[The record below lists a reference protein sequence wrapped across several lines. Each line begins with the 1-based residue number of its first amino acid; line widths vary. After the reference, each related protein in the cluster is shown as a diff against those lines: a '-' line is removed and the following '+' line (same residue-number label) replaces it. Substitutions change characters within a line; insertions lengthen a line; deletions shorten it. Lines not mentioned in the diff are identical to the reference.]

1 MSTAQGYYEARLS
14 DIANTAKW
22 SIEEFDDFKRF
33 ERVIDDAAAKLK
45 TMKKELAEG
54 YVFGGETQKVALE
67 CVREISKGIEE
78 ANIPTALSDL
88 FRIVDACNQAIDD
101 ARNVELPGTRL
112 TSDIEQAI
120 KSAETPL
127 NIIVP
132 GLGTLTGII
141 GEAGVNIISNM
152 LANEREKKAEAEFER
167 IELERKENYP
177 RRRVNEAPVVDINGL
192 WPAQDGENNSSEN
205 DGVYPTSFGDTGIS
219 AAVAGGAGLAAAGGA
234 AVASSKFSNTPKS
247 GSASISRPNVSPTPP
262 LPPRNNP
269 TDAADTGGD
278 NNNSHNGRMFD
289 PNTGEW
295 IDTSKYVYDPAS
307 GRWLDRNLYVYDPAT
322 GRYVYRNH
330 MAVDSDMSYNGS
342 GSAHGGMSGGSAG
355 SGSGIGR
362 TAVAAGAGIGAGGA
376 LAVSKLA
383 GGAGSSSGALS
394 EASMAAVSGSGVGS
408 YYANNPVKASIASS
422 SIKGATGMAAGL
434 RKGEIARAEAAASSR
449 ANTPGM
455 MGMGRGGASQS
466 KDKRRNS
473 LGYIAP
479 TIEEEEEFQPKPLAA
494 MAGHRRRPGE

>member
-1 MSTAQGYYEARLS
+1 METYEEKLS

-78 ANIPTALSDL
+78 ANIPTALRDL

-192 WPAQDGENNSSEN
+192 WPAQDGENNSSEIE
-205 DGVYPTSFGDTGIS
+205 DVYPASFGDTGIS
-219 AAVAGGAGLAAAGGA
+219 AAVAGSAGLAAAGGA

-278 NNNSHNGRMFD
+278 NNNSHNGRAFD

-434 RKGEIARAEAAASSR
+434 RKGEIARAEAAAPSR

-455 MGMGRGGASQS
+455 MGMGRGSASQS

>member
-1 MSTAQGYYEARLS
+1 METYEEKLS

-45 TMKKELAEG
+45 TMKKELEEG

-67 CVREISKGIEE
+67 CAQGISEGIEDVD
-78 ANIPTALSDL
+78 IPTALRKL
-88 FRIVDACNQAIDD
+88 FKTVDAYNQAIDD

-120 KSAETPL
+120 KAAETPL
-127 NIIVP
+127 NIVVP

-141 GEAGVNIISNM
+141 GNAGVSLISNM
-152 LANEREKKAEAEFER
+152 LADKREETAKKEYQR
-167 IELERKENYP
+167 IKSECKQKCP
-177 RRRVNEAPVVDINGL
+177 RNDLPSAPVVDINGL

-342 GSAHGGMSGGSAG
+342 GS
-355 SGSGIGR
+355 
-362 TAVAAGAGIGAGGA
+362 
-376 LAVSKLA
+376 
-383 GGAGSSSGALS
+383 
-394 EASMAAVSGSGVGS
+394 GVGS

>member
-1 MSTAQGYYEARLS
+1 METYEEKLS

-219 AAVAGGAGLAAAGGA
+219 AAVAGSAGLAAAGGA

-278 NNNSHNGRMFD
+278 NNNSHNGRVFD

>member
-1 MSTAQGYYEARLS
+1 METYEEKLS

-192 WPAQDGENNSSEN
+192 WPAQDGENNSSEIE
-205 DGVYPTSFGDTGIS
+205 DVYPASFGDTGIS
-219 AAVAGGAGLAAAGGA
+219 AAVAGSAGLAAAGGA
-234 AVASSKFSNTPKS
+234 AVAPSKFSNTPKS

>member
-1 MSTAQGYYEARLS
+1 METYEEKLS

-278 NNNSHNGRMFD
+278 NNNSHNGRVFD

>member
-1 MSTAQGYYEARLS
+1 METYEEKLS

-192 WPAQDGENNSSEN
+192 WPAQDGENNSSEIE
-205 DGVYPTSFGDTGIS
+205 DVYPASFSDTGIS
-219 AAVAGGAGLAAAGGA
+219 AAVAGSAGLAAAGGA

>member
-1 MSTAQGYYEARLS
+1 METYEEKLS

-45 TMKKELAEG
+45 TMKKELEEG
-54 YVFGGETQKVALE
+54 YVFGGETQKVSLK

-78 ANIPTALSDL
+78 ANIPTALRDL
-88 FRIVDACNQAIDD
+88 FQTVDAYNQAIDD

-120 KSAETPL
+120 KAAETPL
-127 NIIVP
+127 NIVVP

-152 LANEREKKAEAEFER
+152 LANEREKKAEAEFKR
-167 IELERKENYP
+167 IKSVRESNCPNHEAY
-177 RRRVNEAPVVDINGL
+177 EAPVVDINGL

-219 AAVAGGAGLAAAGGA
+219 IAVAGGAGLAAAGGA

-247 GSASISRPNVSPTPP
+247 GSVSISRPNVSPTPP

-278 NNNSHNGRMFD
+278 NNNSHNGRVFD

-307 GRWLDRNLYVYDPAT
+307 GRWLDRNLYVYDPAA
-322 GRYVYRNH
+322 GRYVYRNR

-394 EASMAAVSGSGVGS
+394 GASMAAVSGSGVGS

-434 RKGEIARAEAAASSR
+434 RKGEIARAEAAAPSR

>member
-1 MSTAQGYYEARLS
+1 METYEEKLS

-45 TMKKELAEG
+45 TMKKELEEG
-54 YVFGGETQKVALE
+54 YVFGGETQKVSLK

-78 ANIPTALSDL
+78 ANIPTALRDL
-88 FRIVDACNQAIDD
+88 FQTVDAYNQAIDD

-120 KSAETPL
+120 KAAETPL
-127 NIIVP
+127 NIVVP

-152 LANEREKKAEAEFER
+152 LANEREKKAEAEFKR
-167 IELERKENYP
+167 IKSVRESNCPNHEAY
-177 RRRVNEAPVVDINGL
+177 EAPVVDINGL

-219 AAVAGGAGLAAAGGA
+219 IAVAGGAGLAAAGGA

-247 GSASISRPNVSPTPP
+247 GSVSISRPNVSPTPP

-278 NNNSHNGRMFD
+278 NNNSHNGRVFD

-322 GRYVYRNH
+322 GRYVYRNR

-394 EASMAAVSGSGVGS
+394 GASMAAVSGSGVGS

-434 RKGEIARAEAAASSR
+434 RKGEIARAEAAAPSR

>member
-1 MSTAQGYYEARLS
+1 METYEEKLS

-45 TMKKELAEG
+45 TMKKELEEG

-67 CVREISKGIEE
+67 CAQGISEGIEDVD
-78 ANIPTALSDL
+78 IPTALRKL
-88 FRIVDACNQAIDD
+88 FKTVDAYNQAIDD

-120 KSAETPL
+120 KAAETPL

-167 IELERKENYP
+167 IELERKGNYP

-278 NNNSHNGRMFD
+278 NNNSHNGRVFD

-362 TAVAAGAGIGAGGA
+362 TAVAAGAGAGIGAGGA

>member
-1 MSTAQGYYEARLS
+1 METYEEKLS

-192 WPAQDGENNSSEN
+192 WPAQDGENNSSEIE
-205 DGVYPTSFGDTGIS
+205 DVYPASFGDTGIS
-219 AAVAGGAGLAAAGGA
+219 AAVAGSAGLAAAGGA

-278 NNNSHNGRMFD
+278 NNNSHNGRVFD

>member
-1 MSTAQGYYEARLS
+1 M
-14 DIANTAKW
+14 
-22 SIEEFDDFKRF
+22 
-33 ERVIDDAAAKLK
+33 
-45 TMKKELAEG
+45 
-54 YVFGGETQKVALE
+54 
-67 CVREISKGIEE
+67 
-78 ANIPTALSDL
+78 
-88 FRIVDACNQAIDD
+88 
-101 ARNVELPGTRL
+101 
-112 TSDIEQAI
+112 
-120 KSAETPL
+120 
-127 NIIVP
+127 
-132 GLGTLTGII
+132 
-141 GEAGVNIISNM
+141 
-152 LANEREKKAEAEFER
+152 
-167 IELERKENYP
+167 
-177 RRRVNEAPVVDINGL
+177 
-192 WPAQDGENNSSEN
+192 
-205 DGVYPTSFGDTGIS
+205 YPTSFGDTGIS
-219 AAVAGGAGLAAAGGA
+219 IAVAGGAGLAAAGGA

-247 GSASISRPNVSPTPP
+247 GSVSISRPNVSPTPP

-278 NNNSHNGRMFD
+278 NNNSHNGRVFD

-322 GRYVYRNH
+322 GRYVYRNR

-394 EASMAAVSGSGVGS
+394 GASMAAVSGSGVGS

-434 RKGEIARAEAAASSR
+434 RKGEIARAEAAAPSR

>member
-1 MSTAQGYYEARLS
+1 METYEEKLS

-45 TMKKELAEG
+45 TMKKELEEG
-54 YVFGGETQKVALE
+54 YVFGGETQKVSLK

-78 ANIPTALSDL
+78 ANIPTALRDL
-88 FRIVDACNQAIDD
+88 FQTVDAYNQAIDD

-120 KSAETPL
+120 KAAETPL
-127 NIIVP
+127 NIVVP

-152 LANEREKKAEAEFER
+152 LANEREKKAEAEFKR
-167 IELERKENYP
+167 IKSVRESNCPNHEAY
-177 RRRVNEAPVVDINGL
+177 EAPVVDINGL

-219 AAVAGGAGLAAAGGA
+219 IAVAGGAGLAAAGGA

-269 TDAADTGGD
+269 PDAADTGGD
-278 NNNSHNGRMFD
+278 NNTSHNGRAFD

-434 RKGEIARAEAAASSR
+434 RKGEIARAEAAAPSR

-455 MGMGRGGASQS
+455 MGMGRGSASQS

>member
-1 MSTAQGYYEARLS
+1 METYEEKLS

-45 TMKKELAEG
+45 TMKKELEEG
-54 YVFGGETQKVALE
+54 YVFGGETQKVSLK

-78 ANIPTALSDL
+78 ANIPTALRDL
-88 FRIVDACNQAIDD
+88 FQTVDAYNQAIDD

-120 KSAETPL
+120 KAAETPL
-127 NIIVP
+127 NIVVP

-152 LANEREKKAEAEFER
+152 LANEREKKAEAEFKR
-167 IELERKENYP
+167 IKSVRESNCPNHEAY
-177 RRRVNEAPVVDINGL
+177 EAPVVDINGL

-219 AAVAGGAGLAAAGGA
+219 IAVAGGAGLAAAGGA

-278 NNNSHNGRMFD
+278 NNNSHNGRAFD

-434 RKGEIARAEAAASSR
+434 RKGEIARAEAAAPSR